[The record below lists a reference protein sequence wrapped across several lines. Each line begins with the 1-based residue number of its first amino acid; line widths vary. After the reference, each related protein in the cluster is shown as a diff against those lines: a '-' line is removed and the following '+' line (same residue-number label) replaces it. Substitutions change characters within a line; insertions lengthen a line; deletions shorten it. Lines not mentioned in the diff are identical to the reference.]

1 MDIHENVKK
10 GSKIIYIYDEKWSFD
25 NDVDKD
31 WFWFLILM
39 YNENIYRKLIYNIF
53 LNYHEQEIEQE
64 IVKYYLKITY
74 AIHII

>member
-39 YNENIYRKLIYNIF
+39 YNENII
-53 LNYHEQEIEQE
+53 
-64 IVKYYLKITY
+64 
-74 AIHII
+74 

>member
-31 WFWFLILM
+31 WFWFLILI
-39 YNENIYRKLIYNIF
+39 IYRKLIYNIF
-53 LNYHEQEIEQE
+53 LNYYEQE